1 MKKDKQVLEM
11 LKQDMDKRAIPDFWD
26 KIQEQR
32 QISPPHPKLA
42 FHQTS
47 QSTNNILKLLSIVAA
62 AVIIFN
68 VIPMTI
74 VNIVSLIVDHELIGF
89 WGTAPGHQGS
99 PPKIHD
105 DDNFDYSTVVSID
118 TKQLHGTFLPST
130 KTFDELSMI
139 FSSLKNTDVVYED
152 NDYIYKF
159 DKAGTLSEML
169 CTHDIT
175 PSHKISQEDIEKI
188 TDDILA
194 IYFPKF
200 EVYTNDKIIYEY
212 KDDIWNINISH
223 FYYDGKTTT
232 TTYYYSNIHIQ
243 LSPDGQILK
252 IELSS
257 SNESS

>member
-11 LKQDMDKRAIPDFWD
+11 LKQDMDKRNIPDFWD

-32 QISPPHPKLA
+32 QIYLKKQKPAFYLA
-42 FHQTS
+42 DNLTDNSDTLKRLIITALFLLFAVS
-47 QSTNNILKLLSIVAA
+47 FIIMVMFLKL
-62 AVIIFN
+62 
-68 VIPMTI
+68 P
-74 VNIVSLIVDHELIGF
+74 IGCNG
-89 WGTAPGHQGS
+89 GT
-99 PPKIHD
+99 PKIPNDTFD
-105 DDNFDYSTVVSID
+105 DSTIVSID
-118 TKQLHGTFLPST
+118 TKYLHGTFAQSD
-130 KTFDELSMI
+130 KTSDELSKI

-159 DKAGTLSEML
+159 DKAGTLTEML
-169 CTHDIT
+169 CTHNIT
-175 PSHKISQEDIEKI
+175 PSDKIFQEDIEKI
-188 TDDILA
+188 TDNILA

-200 EVYTNDKIIYEY
+200 EVYTNDEIIYEY

-223 FYYDGKTTT
+223 FYYDGKTTE

>member
-1 MKKDKQVLEM
+1 MKKDKQILQM
-11 LKQDMDKRAIPDFWD
+11 LKRDMDKRTIPDFWD
-26 KIQEQR
+26 KIQTKR
-32 QISPPHPKLA
+32 QASPPTPKLA

-47 QSTNNILKLLSIVAA
+47 QFLYSLLKLVAA
-62 AVIIFN
+62 VVIIFN
-68 VIPMTI
+68 IIPLTLI
-74 VNIVSLIVDHELIGF
+74 NIVSLIVDHRLVGF
-89 WGTAPGHQGS
+89 CGTAPGYQGS
-99 PPKIHD
+99 PPKIHA

-118 TKQLHGTFLPST
+118 TKQLHGTFAQSD
-130 KTFDELSMI
+130 KTSDELSKI

-159 DKAGTLSEML
+159 DKAGTLTEML
-169 CTHDIT
+169 CTHNIA

-200 EVYTNDKIIYEY
+200 EVYTNDEIIYEY

-223 FYYDGKTTT
+223 FYYDGKTTE

>member
-1 MKKDKQVLEM
+1 
-11 LKQDMDKRAIPDFWD
+11 
-26 KIQEQR
+26 
-32 QISPPHPKLA
+32 
-42 FHQTS
+42 
-47 QSTNNILKLLSIVAA
+47 
-62 AVIIFN
+62 
-68 VIPMTI
+68 
-74 VNIVSLIVDHELIGF
+74 
-89 WGTAPGHQGS
+89 
-99 PPKIHD
+99 
-105 DDNFDYSTVVSID
+105 
-118 TKQLHGTFLPST
+118 
-130 KTFDELSMI
+130 MI

-243 LSPDGQILK
+243 LSPDGQMLK
-252 IELSS
+252 IKLSS

>member
-11 LKQDMDKRAIPDFWD
+11 LKQDMDKRNIPDFWD

-32 QISPPHPKLA
+32 QIYLKKQKPAFYLA
-42 FHQTS
+42 DNLPNDTFDD
-47 QSTNNILKLLSIVAA
+47 STI
-62 AVIIFN
+62 
-68 VIPMTI
+68 
-74 VNIVSLIVDHELIGF
+74 
-89 WGTAPGHQGS
+89 
-99 PPKIHD
+99 
-105 DDNFDYSTVVSID
+105 VSID
-118 TKQLHGTFLPST
+118 TKYLHGTFAQSD
-130 KTFDELSMI
+130 KTSDELSKI

-159 DKAGTLSEML
+159 DKAGTLTEML
-169 CTHDIT
+169 RTHNIT
-175 PSHKISQEDIEKI
+175 PSDKIFQEDIEKI
-188 TDDILA
+188 TDNILA

-200 EVYTNDKIIYEY
+200 EVYTNDEIIYEY

-223 FYYDGKTTT
+223 FYYDGKTTE

>member
-11 LKQDMDKRAIPDFWD
+11 LKQDMDKRTIPDFWD

-47 QSTNNILKLLSIVAA
+47 QSTNNTLKLLSIVAA
-62 AVIIFN
+62 AFFIFN
-68 VIPMTI
+68 VIPLTI
-74 VNIVSLIVDHELIGF
+74 LNIVSLTVYHKPVSFGCPPE
-89 WGTAPGHQGS
+89 AP
-99 PPKIHD
+99 PND
-105 DDNFDYSTVVSID
+105 DTFDYSAIVSID
-118 TKQLHGTFLPST
+118 IKQLHGTFLPST